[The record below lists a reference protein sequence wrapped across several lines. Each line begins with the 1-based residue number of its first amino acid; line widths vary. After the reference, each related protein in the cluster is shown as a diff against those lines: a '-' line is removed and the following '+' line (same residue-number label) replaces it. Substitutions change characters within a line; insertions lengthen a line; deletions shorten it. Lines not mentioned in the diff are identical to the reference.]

1 MLRSSVFRTVDF
13 CTRHAWLVIVA
24 AVALAAASTVYA
36 TRHFAIKTDV
46 TDLFPSNLPWTQR
59 AFEYMRSFPQ
69 PDVMVVVDAP
79 TPELVD
85 QAATR
90 LVEGLTA
97 RRDVIRAVHQ
107 PQAGEFFERN
117 GLLYLPTDE
126 VTQLTAG
133 LIQADPLLQ
142 KLAADPSLRGSLSA
156 LSLGL
161 MGVQYGQLKLDDL
174 TRPMSIAA
182 DTVGEA
188 LAGRPASFSWQVLAN
203 GKPAEPQ
210 ELRRFIEVE
219 PVLDFSALEPGRAA
233 TDVIAQ
239 TARDLQ
245 LVGKFQAR
253 VRLTGIVPINDDGF
267 ATLKDN
273 AALNATVSIFA

>member
-13 CTRHAWLVIVA
+13 CTRHAWWVIIFGL
-24 AVALAAASTVYA
+24 ALAAASTVYA

-46 TDLFPSNLPWTQR
+46 TDLFPSDLPWTQR
-59 AFEYMRSFPQ
+59 AFEYSRSFPQ
-69 PDVMVVVDAP
+69 PDILVVVDAP
-79 TPELVD
+79 TPEMVEEATAKLVD
-85 QAATR
+85 ALA
-90 LVEGLTA
+90 A

-107 PQAGEFFERN
+107 PQGGEFFERN

-126 VTQLTAG
+126 VARVTDGLLNAG
-133 LIQADPLLQ
+133 PLLQ

-161 MGVQYGQLKLDDL
+161 MGVHYGHITLDDL
-174 TRPMSIAA
+174 TRPMTMAA

-188 LAGRPASFSWQVLAN
+188 LAGRPASFSWRVLAS

-210 ELRRFIEVE
+210 ELRRFIEVQ

-233 TDVIAQ
+233 TDAIAQ
-239 TARDLQ
+239 TARDL
-245 LVGKFQAR
+245 K
-253 VRLTGIVPINDDGF
+253 LTGDY
-267 ATLKDN
+267 
-273 AALNATVSIFA
+273 